1 VSDAAPPSRPDAL
14 LLLAPGCP
22 HCPTVLAALS
32 ELVKRGQIGRLEV
45 INVAVRPEMAER
57 LGVRTVPWLRLGPF
71 ELDGLR
77 SLEELRQWA
86 ERAGTR
92 AGMADYFS
100 ELLRDGQLRKVIELV
115 THDPAQFNTLLLM
128 LGNPD
133 TELHVRVGIG
143 AVMEEFEGRP
153 ALHELVDGL
162 GNLTRHPEPHVR
174 GDACH
179 YLALTHDPKA
189 IAYLQPLLHDPASQ
203 VRELAAESLAALGP
217 MDTAVG

>member
-1 VSDAAPPSRPDAL
+1 MSDAAAPSRPDAL
-14 LLLAPGCP
+14 LLLAPDCA

-45 INVAVRPEMAER
+45 INVAVRPEVAER
-57 LGVRTVPWLRLGPF
+57 LGVRTVPWVRLGPF

-77 SLEELRQWA
+77 TLEELRQWA

-100 ELLRDGQLRKVIELV
+100 ELLRDGQLKKVIELL
-115 THDPAQFNTLLLM
+115 THDPIQFHTLLLM

-143 AVMEEFEGRP
+143 AVMEEFEDRP
-153 ALHELVDGL
+153 PLRELVDGL
-162 GNLTRHPEPHVR
+162 GELTRHPEPHVR

-189 IAYLQPLLHDPASQ
+189 IPYLQPLLHDPAPS

>member
-1 VSDAAPPSRPDAL
+1 L
-14 LLLAPGCP
+14 LLLAPDCP

-45 INVAVRPEMAER
+45 INVAARPELAER
-57 LGVRTVPWLRLGPF
+57 LGVRTVPWVRLGPF

-100 ELLRDGQLRKVIELV
+100 ELLRDGQLRKVIELLAL
-115 THDPAQFNTLLLM
+115 DPTQFSTLLLM
-128 LGNPD
+128 LSNPD

-153 ALHELVDGL
+153 ALRELVDGL
-162 GNLTRHPEPHVR
+162 GELTRHPEPHVR

-179 YLALTHDPKA
+179 YLALTHSPKA
-189 IAYLQPLLHDPASQ
+189 SAYLQPLLHDPASQ
-203 VRELAAESLAALGP
+203 VRELAAESLAMLGP
-217 MDTAVG
+217 KDTAVG